1 MQLGVEGVFVLNF
14 LNAEPLLD
22 EAVGVPFYE
31 IKTNLVG
38 YLAVES
44 AHLVGEKVVTNDP
57 V

>member
-22 EAVGVPFYE
+22 EVVGVTFYE
-31 IKTNLVG
+31 IKTDLVG
-38 YLAVES
+38 HLAVES